1 MVSPNVQM
9 ETLAVNFNQGNMVV
23 VLFQRLFVAAM
34 ENTAVPMDILVTCLP
49 EPVHKEAAVY
59 QWLRKCRHQ
68 NEKV

>member
-1 MVSPNVQM
+1 MVSLSALKV
-9 ETLAVNFNQGNMVV
+9 TLAVNFNQGNMVV

-59 QWLRKCRHQ
+59 QW
-68 NEKV
+68 